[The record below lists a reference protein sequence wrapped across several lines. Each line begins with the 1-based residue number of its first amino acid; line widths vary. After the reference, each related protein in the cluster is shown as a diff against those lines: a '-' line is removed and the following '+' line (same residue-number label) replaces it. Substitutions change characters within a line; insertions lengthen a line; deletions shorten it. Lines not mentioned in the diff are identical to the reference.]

1 MPWILTGFFTDTYS
15 LVLRLE
21 RWTARDRSEGLR
33 KDVYVPLAG
42 SRAGDTALLP
52 KFRFQNSAD
61 LPTSGLYKD
70 AKFEGS
76 FECELKSEPS
86 ILEGKTS
93 CLRKMLRL
101 KLGASTYEV
110 VDKDAWKACSTATFY
125 GTGLPSAV
133 AREQMEQER
142 MKNSDY
148 QRLHGKLS
156 KTRKKTVNADTL
168 RKYFDTRRQKRSL
181 FGQEIFTARSRQ
193 N

>member
-1 MPWILTGFFTDTYS
+1 M
-15 LVLRLE
+15 LRLE

-76 FECELKSEPS
+76 FECELR
-86 ILEGKTS
+86 IGAIDIG
-93 CLRKMLRL
+93 RKNFVSQKNARL
-101 KLGASTYEV
+101 KLGASNYEV

-125 GTGLPSAV
+125 KTRLPSAV
-133 AREQMEQER
+133 AREKMEQER
-142 MKNSDY
+142 MKKPYY
-148 QRLHGKLS
+148 QRLHRSSRKPGKRL
-156 KTRKKTVNADTL
+156 
-168 RKYFDTRRQKRSL
+168 
-181 FGQEIFTARSRQ
+181 
-193 N
+193 